1 MDQLTMLQL
10 QCLKDLRRQTAENG
24 KYNEAETARRVGVNR
39 STVSRWMKKS
49 REQGL
54 LLEAGTD
61 FTKKGQA
68 FLLFYDELER
78 DLEEY
83 FSSLGIGV
91 TERSQAVSG
100 IIDSV
105 DPGTIRK
112 MCRKE
117 KKHLR
122 YDKIGENE
130 GMELQRIPYEQLG
143 DFLQTGIYLV
153 DFTIYQQGK
162 DHQSLSMADMGFH
175 KPGCLVYEKERQYL
189 ELTVREIQ
197 AYTKGGVLLSGH
209 VQMIKYRNSKDTIE
223 ELPILDGKIK
233 IPLEAFW
240 FENLSKWEITGQIQL
255 FMTSNVGERRMP
267 ESAAELMMRF

>member
-1 MDQLTMLQL
+1 MKGNSRLHF
-10 QCLKDLRRQTAENG
+10 LKRDPG
-24 KYNEAETARRVGVNR
+24 I
-39 STVSRWMKKS
+39 
-49 REQGL
+49 RE
-54 LLEAGTD
+54 
-61 FTKKGQA
+61 F
-68 FLLFYDELER
+68 FL
-78 DLEEY
+78 
-83 FSSLGIGV
+83 SLGIGV

-105 DPGTIRK
+105 DPGAIRK

-175 KPGCLVYEKERQYL
+175 KPG
-189 ELTVREIQ
+189 
-197 AYTKGGVLLSGH
+197 
-209 VQMIKYRNSKDTIE
+209 
-223 ELPILDGKIK
+223 
-233 IPLEAFW
+233 
-240 FENLSKWEITGQIQL
+240 
-255 FMTSNVGERRMP
+255 
-267 ESAAELMMRF
+267 

>member
-1 MDQLTMLQL
+1 MRRFWQGFI
-10 QCLKDLRRQTAENG
+10 CLQTAENG
-24 KYNEAETARRVGVNR
+24 KYNEAETARRLGVNR

-112 MCRKE
+112 MCRKG

-209 VQMIKYRNSKDTIE
+209 VQRIKYRNSKDTIE
-223 ELPILDGKIK
+223 ELSILDGKIK

-255 FMTSNVGERRMP
+255 FMTSSVGERRMP

>member
-162 DHQSLSMADMGFH
+162 DYQSLSMADMGFH

-209 VQMIKYRNSKDTIE
+209 VQRIKYRNSKDTIE

>member
-1 MDQLTMLQL
+1 MKGNSRLHF
-10 QCLKDLRRQTAENG
+10 LKRG
-24 KYNEAETARRVGVNR
+24 PGI
-39 STVSRWMKKS
+39 
-49 REQGL
+49 RE
-54 LLEAGTD
+54 
-61 FTKKGQA
+61 F
-68 FLLFYDELER
+68 FL
-78 DLEEY
+78 
-83 FSSLGIGV
+83 SLGIGV

-105 DPGTIRK
+105 NPGAIRK

-197 AYTKGGVLLSGH
+197 AYTKGGCRRAPLS
-209 VQMIKYRNSKDTIE
+209 
-223 ELPILDGKIK
+223 L
-233 IPLEAFW
+233 
-240 FENLSKWEITGQIQL
+240 
-255 FMTSNVGERRMP
+255 
-267 ESAAELMMRF
+267 